1 MHQFLKDI
9 PVGESFEGFYL
20 CKSYAIQKKADGKEY
35 FRVDVADHSAQI
47 HGVCW
52 EEPGKFDVTH
62 KSIGTIIHLKGTMGE
77 YRDVPQIRVFAVR
90 QAKESD
96 RSNYDVGDIV
106 EAAPIDVEEIK
117 LQVAQM
123 LDTIADDEYRLVA
136 KTVYTAI
143 EEKFATIPAGKTVHH
158 SFRGG
163 LLMHTWNMMKLA
175 NSVAETYAGILDRSL
190 LLCATF
196 LHDIAKIQEF
206 ELSELG
212 LVSDYSKPGQLLGHL
227 YMGAVEVQK
236 ICEKLNVSAEK
247 TLLLQHMILSHH
259 GEPEKGAV
267 VQPKCAEADALHMI
281 DLMDSRLEIYA
292 EEYAQ
297 LEPGQFTPKKNWA
310 LDHRVYRNK

>member
-1 MHQFLKDI
+1 MHQFLNEV
-9 PVGESFEGFYL
+9 PCGENFEGFYL

-35 FRVDVADHSAQI
+35 FRVDVADRSAQI

-77 YRDVPQIRVFAVR
+77 YRDVPQIRVFAIR

-96 RSNYDVGDIV
+96 RDNFDAGDIV
-106 EAAPIDVEEIK
+106 ESAPIDVEETK

-123 LDTIADDEYRLVA
+123 LDSIADEEYRLVA

-143 EEKFATIPAGKTVHH
+143 EPKFSSIPAGKTVHH

-175 NSVAETYAGILDRSL
+175 CSVAEIYKGILDRSL

-206 ELSELG
+206 DLSELG
-212 LVSDYSKPGQLLGHL
+212 LVQDYSKPGQLLGHL

-236 ICEKLNVSAEK
+236 ICEKLQVSSEK

-292 EEYAQ
+292 EEYAG

-310 LDHRVYRNK
+310 LDHRVMRTK

>member
-1 MHQFLKDI
+1 MHQFLTEI
-9 PVGESFEGFYL
+9 PVGEAFEGFYL
-20 CKSYAIQKKADGKEY
+20 CKSYATQKKADGKDY
-35 FRVDVADHSAQI
+35 FRVDVADRSGQV

-52 EEPGKFDVTH
+52 EEPDKFNVTH

-77 YRDVPQIRVFAVR
+77 YRDVPQIRVFGIR
-90 QAKESD
+90 QATEADKTD
-96 RSNYDVGDIV
+96 YDVGDIV
-106 EAAPIDVEEIK
+106 ESAPIDLVEVAR
-117 LQVAQM
+117 QVSDM
-123 LDTIADDEYRLVA
+123 LDSIADDEYRLVA

-143 EEKFATIPAGKTVHH
+143 EPKFTTIPAGKTVHH

-163 LLMHTWNMMKLA
+163 LLMHTWNMMRLA
-175 NSVAETYAGILDRSL
+175 CMVSDIYESFIDRSL

-206 ELSELG
+206 DLSDLG
-212 LVSDYSKPGQLLGHL
+212 LVQDYSKPGQLLGHL

-236 ICEKLNVSAEK
+236 ICEKLNVNAEK